1 MTALNDAERAA
12 IQRDAEGR
20 GKRGSDRASGRAL
33 PARVTGSGESAGGRG
48 GDAGRRGRTPAW
60 MPSRRFFAAV
70 IAIGGMQLLATMDS
84 TIAIVALPKI
94 QDELGLS
101 DAGRSW
107 VITAYVL
114 TFGGL
119 MLLGGRLGDTIGR
132 KRTFIVGVAL
142 FTIASIL
149 CGIAWDE
156 ATLVIAR
163 LLQGV
168 GAAIASP
175 TALAL
180 IATTFPK
187 GPARNAATAVF
198 AAMTGVGSVMG
209 LVVGGALTEVS
220 WRLAFL
226 VNVPIGLIMI
236 YLARKTLRETNR
248 ERLKLD
254 AAGALLATMGCTAAV
269 FGFSMGPEAGW
280 MSPVTIGSGIA
291 AVGCLIAFLWVE
303 RTAENPV
310 VPFELFLDRNR
321 VATFAAVFLAGG
333 VMFTLTVTIGLYVQ
347 DIMGYSA
354 LRAGVGFIP
363 FVIALGIG
371 LGVSSAL
378 VSKYPPR
385 VLVIGGGVLVLAAM
399 IYGSTLDANIPYF
412 PNLVLPITIGGL
424 GIGMIVVPLMI
435 SAIAGVGFDQI
446 GPVSAIALML
456 QNLGGPVVLA
466 IIQAV
471 ITSRTL
477 YLGGTT
483 GPVKDMNAAQM
494 HALDQGY
501 SYGLLWVAAVAVI
514 VGAVALFIGYTAQQV
529 AHAQEVKD
537 AIDAGEL

>member
-1 MTALNDAERAA
+1 MTALNDAERAH
-12 IQRDAEGR
+12 AEAR
-20 GKRGSDRASGRAL
+20 AAAASDRALPTQVERS
-33 PARVTGSGESAGGRG
+33 PARQTGKYLS
-48 GDAGRRGRTPAW
+48 W
-60 MPSRRFFAAV
+60 LPSRRFISAV

-84 TIAIVALPKI
+84 TIAIVALPQI

-149 CGIAWDE
+149 CGIAWSE
-156 ATLVIAR
+156 STLVVAR

-175 TALAL
+175 TGLAL
-180 IATTFPK
+180 VATTFPK

-209 LVVGGALTEVS
+209 LVVGGALTELS

-226 VNVPIGLIMI
+226 VNVPIGILML
-236 YLARKTLRETNR
+236 YLAYTTLRETNK
-248 ERLKLD
+248 ERMKLD
-254 AAGALLATMGCTAAV
+254 AAGALLATLGCTAAV
-269 FGFSMGPEAGW
+269 FGFTQGPENGW
-280 MSPVTIGSGIA
+280 LAPLTLVSGAVA
-291 AVGCLIAFLWVE
+291 ALALVAFIFVE
-303 RTAENPV
+303 RSAENPV
-310 VPFELFLDRNR
+310 VPFDLFRERNR

-333 VMFTLTVTIGLYVQ
+333 VMFTLTVLIGLYVQ

-371 LGVSSAL
+371 LGLSSHL
-378 VSKYPPR
+378 VSIFPPR
-385 VLVIGGGVLVLAAM
+385 ILVIGGGILVLAAM
-399 IYGSTLDANIPYF
+399 IYGSTLYGGIPYF

-424 GIGMIVVPLMI
+424 GIGMIVVPLTV
-435 SAIAGVGFDQI
+435 SAIAGVGFDRI

-483 GPVKDMNAAQM
+483 GPVKNMNEAQLG
-494 HALDQGY
+494 ALDAGY
-501 SYGLLWVAAVAVI
+501 TYGLLWVAAVAVL
-514 VGAVALFIGYTAQQV
+514 VGGAALFIGYTANQV

>member
-1 MTALNDAERAA
+1 MSALNDAERAA
-12 IQRDAEGR
+12 ATG
-20 GKRGSDRASGRAL
+20 GGSDVHEASTHTAPLHVQQTAGERRSWYPAWL
-33 PARVTGSGESAGGRG
+33 PAR
-48 GDAGRRGRTPAW
+48 
-60 MPSRRFFAAV
+60 RFLAAV

-84 TIAIVALPKI
+84 TVAIVALPKI

-132 KRTFIVGVAL
+132 KRTFIVGVGL

-156 ATLVIAR
+156 ATLVTAR

-175 TALAL
+175 TGLAL

-187 GPARNAATAVF
+187 GPARNIATAVF

-220 WRLAFL
+220 WRWAFL
-226 VNVPIGLIMI
+226 VNVPIGLVMI
-236 YLARKTLRETNR
+236 YLARTTLTETHR
-248 ERLKLD
+248 ERMKLD
-254 AAGALLATMGCTAAV
+254 AAGAILATLACTAAV
-269 FGFSMGPEAGW
+269 FGFSMGPEHGW
-280 MSPVTIGSGIA
+280 LTPLTVGSCLA
-291 AVGCLIAFLWVE
+291 ALVFFLLFLYVE
-303 RTAENPV
+303 RTAVNPV
-310 VPFELFLDRNR
+310 VPFSLFRERNR
-321 VATFAAVFLAGG
+321 VATFVAVFLAGG
-333 VMFTLTVTIGLYVQ
+333 VMFTLTVLIGLYVQ
-347 DIMGYSA
+347 DVMGYSA
-354 LRAGVGFIP
+354 LKAGIGFIP

-371 LGVSSAL
+371 LGLSSHL
-378 VSKYPPR
+378 VSLFPPR
-385 VLVIGGGVLVLAAM
+385 LLVIAGGVLVLAAM
-399 IYGSTLDANIPYF
+399 VYGSTLHGDIPYF
-412 PNLVLPITIGGL
+412 PNLVIPITVGGF
-424 GIGMIVVPLMI
+424 GIGMIVVPLTV
-435 SAIAGVGFDQI
+435 SAIAGVGLDEI

-466 IIQAV
+466 VIQAV

-483 GPVKDMNAAQM
+483 GPVRDMNPAQL

-501 SYGLLWVAAVAVI
+501 TYGLLWVAAVAVV
-514 VGAVALFIGYTAQQV
+514 VGVAALFIGYTASQV

-537 AIDAGEL
+537 AIDAGELSTTGKEL

>member
-1 MTALNDAERAA
+1 MTALNDAERAH
-12 IQRDAEGR
+12 AEAR
-20 GKRGSDRASGRAL
+20 AAGSDRAL
-33 PARVTGSGESAGGRG
+33 PVKVEKSQRTGKFPS
-48 GDAGRRGRTPAW
+48 W
-60 MPSRRFFAAV
+60 LPSRRFIYAV

-84 TIAIVALPKI
+84 TIAIVALPQI

-142 FTIASIL
+142 FTIASVL
-149 CGIAWDE
+149 CGIAWSE
-156 ATLVIAR
+156 GTLVVAR

-175 TALAL
+175 TGLAL
-180 IATTFPK
+180 VATTFPK

-226 VNVPIGLIMI
+226 VNVPIGLLMLF
-236 YLARKTLRETNR
+236 LAYTTLRETNK
-248 ERLKLD
+248 ERMKLD
-254 AAGALLATMGCTAAV
+254 AAGALLATLGCTAAV
-269 FGFSMGPEAGW
+269 FGFTQGPENGWLTPMTLAAG
-280 MSPVTIGSGIA
+280 
-291 AVGCLIAFLWVE
+291 AVALVAFVAFVIVE

-310 VPFELFLDRNR
+310 VPFALFRDRNR
-321 VATFAAVFLAGG
+321 VATFYAVFLAGG
-333 VMFTLTVTIGLYVQ
+333 VMFTLTVLIGLYVQ

-354 LRAGVGFIP
+354 LRAGIGFIP

-371 LGVSSAL
+371 LGLSSVL
-378 VSKYPPR
+378 VSKFPPR

-399 IYGSTLDANIPYF
+399 LYGSTLHGDIPYF
-412 PNLVLPITIGGL
+412 PNLVIPITVGGF
-424 GIGMIVVPLMI
+424 GIGMIVVPLTV

-483 GPVKDMNAAQM
+483 GPVKDMNEAQLN
-494 HALDQGY
+494 ALDAGY
-501 SYGLLWVAAVAVI
+501 TYGLLWVAAVAVL
-514 VGAVALFIGYTAQQV
+514 VGAAALFIGYTAKQV

-537 AIDAGEL
+537 ALDAGEL

>member
-1 MTALNDAERAA
+1 MTALNDR
-12 IQRDAEGR
+12 
-20 GKRGSDRASGRAL
+20 RAL
-33 PARVTGSGESAGGRG
+33 PARLEGSAGQTGK
-48 GDAGRRGRTPAW
+48 TSPTW
-60 MPSRRFFAAV
+60 LPSRRFIAAV

-84 TIAIVALPKI
+84 TVAIVALPKI

-132 KRTFIVGVAL
+132 KRTFIGGVAL
-142 FTIASIL
+142 FTIASVL
-149 CGIAWDE
+149 CGVAWDE
-156 ATLVIAR
+156 TTLVIAR

-175 TALAL
+175 TGLAL
-180 IATTFPK
+180 VATTFPK

-226 VNVPIGLIMI
+226 VNIPIGLVML
-236 YLARKTLRETNR
+236 YLAHKTLRETHK
-248 ERLKLD
+248 ERMKLD
-254 AAGALLATMGCTAAV
+254 AAGALLATVACTAAV
-269 FGFSMGPEAGW
+269 FGFSQGPENGW
-280 MSPVTIGSGIA
+280 LTPITLGSGAIA
-291 AVGCLIAFLWVE
+291 AVAFLAFVIVE

-310 VPFELFLDRNR
+310 VPFELFRDRNR
-321 VATFAAVFLAGG
+321 FATFAAVFLAGG

-354 LRAGVGFIP
+354 LKAGVGFIP

-378 VSKYPPR
+378 VSRFPPR

-399 IYGSTLDANIPYF
+399 LYGSTLYGGIPYF
-412 PNLVLPITIGGL
+412 PNLVIPITVGGL
-424 GIGMIVVPLMI
+424 GIGMIVVPLMV

-456 QNLGGPVVLA
+456 QSLGGPVVLA

-483 GPVKDMNAAQM
+483 GPVKNMNEAQM
-494 HALDQGY
+494 HALDSGY
-501 SYGLLWVAAVAVI
+501 TYGLLWVAAVAVV
-514 VGAVALFIGYTAQQV
+514 VGVVALFIGYTAEQV
-529 AHAQEVKD
+529 GHAQEVKD